1 LVSGIYRGKTAMSD
15 ISAIASSALAMNQSR
30 LQEQISM
37 SILKMNAKA
46 EQAVADMLTQNA
58 SRIEA
63 SQGNSSDGLVDL
75 YA

>member
-1 LVSGIYRGKTAMSD
+1 MSD
-15 ISAIASSALAMNQSR
+15 ISAIASSALAMNKSR

-63 SQGNSSDGLVDL
+63 SQGNSSGGLVDL
-75 YA
+75 YV

>member
-1 LVSGIYRGKTAMSD
+1 MSD
-15 ISAIASSALAMNQSR
+15 ISAIASSVLAMNQSR

-46 EQAVADMLTQNA
+46 EQAVANMLEQNA

-63 SQGNSSDGLVDL
+63 AQGNSSALVDL
-75 YA
+75 YV